1 MSAAIIIKVI
11 AENVSEEARALTP
24 GDGRRRPVEIDVAA
38 LHSWLGNFAALPVLE
53 AEEAEAR
60 LHLDAPARRL
70 VVRWAG
76 GRLGVDERDAFVV
89 ATVDE
94 IVTRL
99 VTVTPPA
106 DAGSAEATSEAT
118 PQSRSRVQ
126 AQVWLLAGLLAV
138 FAAVCWWVLA
148 PETPEGVEWIGDAAE
163 RQTILTQADG
173 KYASDNE
180 RLSLKG
186 ATAQLTATN
195 TEGVETLH
203 TTVRVGRRAGT
214 TVLVTEGGVILQIAG
229 SGQMR
234 IDSTDYRRVP

>member
-1 MSAAIIIKVI
+1 MSAPIVIKVI
-11 AENVSEEARALTP
+11 AENVTEEARVLAP
-24 GDGRRRPVEIDVAA
+24 GNGRRRPVEIEEPE
-38 LHSWLGNFAALPVLE
+38 LRRWLENFAALPALD

-60 LHLDAPARRL
+60 LHLDVSARRL
-70 VVRWAG
+70 VVRWTG
-76 GRLGVDERDAFVV
+76 GRLGVDERDAFVA

-94 IVTRL
+94 IVARL
-99 VTVTPPA
+99 RAETPRT
-106 DAGSAEATSEAT
+106 DAGPAEAMADAT

-138 FAAVCWWVLA
+138 FAAVCWWMLA
-148 PETPEGVEWIGDAAE
+148 PEKPEGVEWIGDAAE

-180 RLSLKG
+180 RLSLDG
-186 ATAQLTATN
+186 AAAQLTATN

-214 TVLVTEGGVILQIAG
+214 TVLVTEGGAILEIAA
-229 SGQMR
+229 SGQIR